1 MTKGTVPVV
10 IELTVPAV
18 GQEPKDGC
26 FWGIARFGQ
35 DGDTA
40 VWKAKGLWTLVARPV
55 DPLVQGR
62 PARGEAWFASAEA
75 PSHLL
80 QSGVRV
86 EIWKPWICIAV
97 LTVE

>member
-1 MTKGTVPVV
+1 MAKVSVPVA

-18 GQEPKDGC
+18 GQRPDGH
-26 FWGIARFGQ
+26 FWGFARFEQ

-55 DPLVQGR
+55 GPLVQAKPTG
-62 PARGEAWFASAEA
+62 GETWFASAEA

-86 EIWKPWICIAV
+86 EIWKPWFRIAV